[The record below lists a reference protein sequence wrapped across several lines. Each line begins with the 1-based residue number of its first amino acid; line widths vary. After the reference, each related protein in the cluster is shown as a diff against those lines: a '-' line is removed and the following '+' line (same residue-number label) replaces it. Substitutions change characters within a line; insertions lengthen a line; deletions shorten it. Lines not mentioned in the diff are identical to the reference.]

1 MEVKKSD
8 IPCCKND
15 KSSGEVLLTRSSMN
29 MCTPMYA
36 FCKEE
41 PNAQAGIKVGSNYY
55 AKFLVSGGSV
65 GC

>member
-1 MEVKKSD
+1 M
-8 IPCCKND
+8 
-15 KSSGEVLLTRSSMN
+15 TRSSMN